1 MKIPLILL
9 LLSLIGASLSAAE
22 KPNILFIFADDQ
34 SYETIAALGND
45 EVKTPNLDKLV
56 QSGTSFMNA
65 YNMGGWSGAICVA
78 SRTML
83 NTGRMVWRAHAVE
96 KNLQDLADKGQS
108 WAQLLEAEG
117 YETYMTG
124 KWHVKI
130 DPAKFYNHVANQR
143 PGMPNATPEGYNRPI
158 KGEIDPWSPFDQSFG
173 GFWEGG
179 KHWSEVLA
187 DDAEG
192 FLANAAK
199 QDAPFFMYLAFNA
212 PHDPRQSPKRFV
224 DMYPQ
229 ENIKVPLSFMPE
241 YPFKDDIGCSDKLR
255 DEKLAP
261 FPRTEYAVRVN
272 RQEYYAIISH
282 MDEQIGRI
290 LEALRKTGKMDNTY
304 IFFSADHGL
313 AVGNHGLIGKQNM
326 YEHSLK
332 PPMIVVGPDI
342 PANERR
348 DAMVYLQDIMATSL
362 DLAGAEKPHYV
373 EFNSLLP
380 LIEDSGK
387 ESAYDTI
394 YGCYLPDTQ
403 RMVRKD
409 NLKLIVYPKAKT
421 VRLFDLDADPLELRD
436 LAGDPSKWKVIRT
449 LFGELLKLQEK
460 MDDELDLRPV
470 FPDLIRGD

>member
-1 MKIPLILL
+1 MKKRLL
-9 LLSLIGASLSAAE
+9 FLLSGLFSICLTAAE

-56 QSGTSFMNA
+56 ESGTSFMNA
-65 YNMGGWSGAICVA
+65 YNMGGWNGAICVA
-78 SRTML
+78 SRTMM
-83 NTGRMVWRAHAVE
+83 NTGRMIWRAYAVE
-96 KNLQDLADKGQS
+96 KNLKDLAEKGQS
-108 WAQLLEAEG
+108 WAQLMETQG

-124 KWHVKI
+124 KWHLKI
-130 DPAKFYNHVANQR
+130 DPAEFYNHVAHER
-143 PGMPNATPEGYNRPI
+143 PGMPKQTPEGYNRPI

-173 GFWEGG
+173 GYWEGG

-187 DDAEG
+187 DDAEQ
-192 FLANAAK
+192 FLTNAAK

-229 ENIKVPLSFMPE
+229 EDIQIPLSYMPE
-241 YPFKDDIGCSDKLR
+241 YPFKDDIGCSAKLR

-282 MDEQIGRI
+282 MDEQVGRI
-290 LEALRKTGKMDNTY
+290 LQALKKTGKMDNTY

-313 AVGNHGLIGKQNM
+313 ACGNHGLIGKQNM

-332 PPMIVVGPDI
+332 PPMVVVGPDI

-348 DAMVYLQDIMATSL
+348 DAFVYLQDIMATSL
-362 DLAGAEKPHYV
+362 DLAGVAKPTYV

-380 LIEDSGK
+380 LIEDSGRK
-387 ESAYDTI
+387 SAYDVV
-394 YGCYLPDTQ
+394 YGAYQADLQ
-403 RMVRKD
+403 RMIRKD
-409 NLKLIVYPKAKT
+409 NMKLIVYPKAKT
-421 VRLFDLDADPLELRD
+421 VRLYDLEADPLELKD
-436 LAGDPSKWKVIRT
+436 LAGDPSNWPVIRK
-449 LFGELLKLQEK
+449 LFGELLKLQED
-460 MDDELDLRPV
+460 MDDALDLKEV
-470 FPDLIRGD
+470 FPELI

>member
-1 MKIPLILL
+1 MKKHLI
-9 LLSLIGASLSAAE
+9 SLIILCLGCTASIAKE

-45 EVKTPNLDKLV
+45 EVKTPNLDRLV
-56 QSGTSFMNA
+56 ASGTSFVNA
-65 YNMGGWSGAICVA
+65 YNMGGWNGAICVA
-78 SRTML
+78 SRTMM
-83 NTGRMVWRAHAVE
+83 NTGRMIWRANAIE
-96 KNLQDLADKGQS
+96 PKLEDLSKRGES
-108 WAQLLEAEG
+108 WAQLMKSQG

-130 DPAKFYNHVANQR
+130 DPAKFYDHVAHER
-143 PGMPNATPEGYNRPI
+143 PGMPKATPEGYNRPV
-158 KGEIDPWSPFDQSFG
+158 KGQVDVWSPFDQSFG

-192 FLANAAK
+192 FLGNAAK

-229 ENIKVPLSFMPE
+229 ENIKVPLSYMPE
-241 YPFKDDIGCSDKLR
+241 YPFKDDIGCSAKLR

-290 LEALRKTGKMDNTY
+290 LKALEATGKMDNTY

-313 AVGNHGLIGKQNM
+313 ACGNHGLIGKQNM

-332 PPMIVVGPDI
+332 PPMVIVGPNI
-342 PANERR
+342 PENEKR

-362 DLAGAEKPHYV
+362 DLAGVSKPKYV

-380 LIEDSGK
+380 LIKNPKK
-387 ESAYDTI
+387 ESAYETI
-394 YGCYLPDTQ
+394 YGAYLPDTQ
-403 RMVRKD
+403 RMIRRN
-409 NLKLIVYPKAKT
+409 NLKLMVYPKARI
-421 VRLFDLDADPLELRD
+421 VRLYDLNADPLELKD
-436 LAGDPSKWKVIRT
+436 LAGDPSNWKIIKS
-449 LFGELLKLQEK
+449 LFGDLLKLQK
-460 MDDELDLRPV
+460 QMDDKLDLAEV
-470 FPDLIRGD
+470 FPELI